1 MLISLLNNIMKTA
14 YIVLFLLI
22 IGVLG
27 SVYAYRMTQTLNY
40 VHGKGAIKPVTADD
54 YAHQHLY
61 GNRQP
66 QTITPADSAA
76 TDTLQE
82 GK

>member
-1 MLISLLNNIMKTA
+1 MKTA
-14 YIVLFLLI
+14 YIILFLLI

-27 SVYAYRMTQTLNY
+27 SVYAYRMTQTLSY
-40 VHGKGAIKPVTADD
+40 VHEKGAIKPVTADD
-54 YAHQHLY
+54 YSYQHLY

-66 QTITPADSAA
+66 QTAAPADSTA
-76 TDTLQE
+76 TDTLQQ